1 MEHRA
6 NPCDCCT
13 KGVTRYEPLELD
25 LQPRWIHRL
34 ELSAWRGSLFM
45 RKATVFYICAVIA
58 FAGMAL
64 AVLYRVAPVLPA
76 GSAVAVGL
84 LSVLAI
90 LAEVLGF
97 LLPRAAARGSIAI
110 VPYLAMAIL
119 VPNWLAIL
127 ALVVVKTI
135 MGAAN
140 RVAAHKAVFNVGQM
154 AFSLSIAILVFR
166 VLGGVSLLE
175 IRPATLLNV
184 TRTAGGPA
192 LAAFAV
198 SYFLNTVLVC
208 GVIALE
214 AKGSIWAIWREIK
227 FATIG
232 LDLLISPP
240 IFVFA
245 WVYASYGPIAAA
257 TVWVPFL
264 GIRQSHR
271 TNLELEQTNQELL
284 ELMVKSLEARDPY
297 TSGHSRRVREF
308 SRIIARA
315 IGLSPR
321 EIEHVSRAALLHDVG
336 KIHEKYAPI
345 LSKAEKL
352 TPDEWAL
359 MKEHPGDGAT
369 LVATMSKLRDVVPSI
384 RHHHEN
390 WDGTGYP
397 DGLAGELIPMAS
409 RIIRFADTID
419 AMTTERPYRRP
430 LTEQQ
435 VRAEIVRCR
444 GTQFDP
450 QITDRLLSSAL
461 WASLFSSPEIAAAPV
476 RTKFSIISSSPRT
489 VNSESPARAV
499 NGA

>member
-1 MEHRA
+1 
-6 NPCDCCT
+6 
-13 KGVTRYEPLELD
+13 
-25 LQPRWIHRL
+25 
-34 ELSAWRGSLFM
+34 M
-45 RKATVFYICAVIA
+45 RKATSVYIVTVLLVAGLAFATLYRLAPGVPASGVIA
-58 FAGMAL
+58 
-64 AVLYRVAPVLPA
+64 VA
-76 GSAVAVGL
+76 L

-90 LAEVLGF
+90 LAEVLSF
-97 LLPRAAARGSIAI
+97 LLPRAAARGSLAI
-110 VPYLAMAIL
+110 VPYLAMVIL
-119 VPNWLAIL
+119 VPNWLA
-127 ALVVVKTI
+127 VVAAVTVSAV
-135 MGAAN
+135 MGVAN
-140 RVAAHKAVFNVGQM
+140 RLAAHKAVFNVGQT
-154 AFSLSIAILVFR
+154 ALSIGAAILAFKI
-166 VLGGVSLLE
+166 LGGVSLLD
-175 IRPATLLNV
+175 ISPPTLLSV
-184 TRTAGGPA
+184 TRAEGLPA
-192 LAAFAV
+192 LVAFVV
-198 SYFLNTVLVC
+198 SYTFNSLLVY
-208 GVIALE
+208 GVIAIE
-214 AKGSIWAIWREIK
+214 SRGSIWDVWREMK
-227 FATIG
+227 SASIG

-245 WVYASYGPIAAA
+245 WVYAAYGPIAAA
-257 TVWVPFL
+257 TLWVPFL

-308 SRIIARA
+308 SRTIARA

-321 EIEHVSRAALLHDVG
+321 EIEQVSRAALLHDVG

-352 TPDEWAL
+352 SPDEWAL

-430 LTEQQ
+430 LTEAQ
-435 VRAEIVRCR
+435 VRAEVVRCR

-450 QITDRLLSSAL
+450 QIADRLLSSAL
-461 WASLFSSPEIAAAPV
+461 WASLFSSPEIAAAA
-476 RTKFSIISSSPRT
+476 
-489 VNSESPARAV
+489 PARARFSV
-499 NGA
+499 IGSTPRSSTTDLAGRAVKGA

>member
-1 MEHRA
+1 
-6 NPCDCCT
+6 
-13 KGVTRYEPLELD
+13 
-25 LQPRWIHRL
+25 
-34 ELSAWRGSLFM
+34 M
-45 RKATVFYICAVIA
+45 RKAIAVYVIA
-58 FAGMAL
+58 VTACAGLAL
-64 AVLYRVAPVLPA
+64 ASLYHFAPTVPANSFIAVL
-76 GSAVAVGL
+76 L
-84 LSVLAI
+84 LAVLAI

-97 LLPRAAARGSIAI
+97 LLPRATRGSVAI

-119 VPNWLAIL
+119 VPNWLAIVAVL
-127 ALVVVKTI
+127 SVKTI
-135 MGAAN
+135 TETAN
-140 RVAAHKAVFNVGQM
+140 RSPFHKAVFNVAQLGL
-154 AFSLSIAILVFR
+154 SLSAAILAYRF
-166 VLGGVSLLE
+166 LGGKSLLD
-175 IRPATLLNV
+175 ITPPSLLHVTLL
-184 TRTAGGPA
+184 AGGPA
-192 LAAFAV
+192 LVAFAI
-198 SYFLNTVLVC
+198 SYFLNSFLVF
-208 GVIALE
+208 GAIA
-214 AKGSIWAIWREIK
+214 ADTRNSIWTIWREAK
-227 FATIG
+227 SATIG
-232 LDLLISPP
+232 LDLLICPP

-245 WVYASYGPIAAA
+245 WVYAAYGPIAAA
-257 TVWVPFL
+257 TLWVPFL

-271 TNLELEQTNQELL
+271 TNLELAQTNQELL

-315 IGLSPR
+315 IGLTPR
-321 EIEHVSRAALLHDVG
+321 EVEEVSRAALLHDVG

-352 TPDEWAL
+352 SPDEWAL

-397 DGLAGELIPMAS
+397 DGIAGELIPMAS

-430 LTEQQ
+430 LTEAQ

-450 QITDRLLSSAL
+450 QIADRLLSSAL
-461 WASLFSSPEIAAAPV
+461 WASLFSSPEIAAAAPV
-476 RTKFSIISSSPRT
+476 RTRFSLVGSTPKSNEGILART
-489 VNSESPARAV
+489 AK
-499 NGA
+499 GA

>member
-1 MEHRA
+1 
-6 NPCDCCT
+6 
-13 KGVTRYEPLELD
+13 
-25 LQPRWIHRL
+25 
-34 ELSAWRGSLFM
+34 M
-45 RKATVFYICAVIA
+45 RKATVVYIVAVTMV
-58 FAGMAL
+58 AGLGL
-64 AVLYRVAPVLPA
+64 AILYRIAPVLPTN
-76 GSAVAVGL
+76 SLLAVSL
-84 LSVLAI
+84 LAALAI

-97 LLPRAAARGSIAI
+97 LLPHATRGSIAI

-119 VPNWLAIL
+119 VPNWLAIVAVL
-127 ALVVVKTI
+127 SVKTI
-135 MGAAN
+135 TEAAN
-140 RVAAHKAVFNVGQM
+140 RSVFHKAAFNVAQLGVSM
-154 AFSLSIAILVFR
+154 SAAILAFR
-166 VLGGVSLLE
+166 FLGGRSLLE
-175 IRPATLLNV
+175 IAPPSLLNV
-184 TRTAGGPA
+184 TVASGGPA
-192 LAAFAV
+192 LVAFAI
-198 SYFLNTVLVC
+198 SYFLNSVLVC
-208 GVIALE
+208 GVVAIE
-214 AKGSIWAIWREIK
+214 ARNSVWVIWREAK
-227 FATIG
+227 SSTVG
-232 LDLLISPP
+232 LDLLICPP

-245 WVYASYGPIAAA
+245 WVYAAYGPIAAA
-257 TVWVPFL
+257 TLWVPFL

-271 TNLELEQTNQELL
+271 TNLELAQTNQELL

-321 EIEHVSRAALLHDVG
+321 EIEHIGRAALLHDVG

-352 TPDEWAL
+352 SPDEWAL

-369 LVATMSKLRDVVPSI
+369 LVATMSKLRDVVPAI

-430 LTEQQ
+430 LTEAQ
-435 VRAEIVRCR
+435 VRAEVVRCR

-450 QITDRLLSSAL
+450 QIADRLLSSAL
-461 WASLFSSPEIAAAPV
+461 WGSLFSSPEIASGTPI
-476 RTKFSIISSSPRT
+476 RTRFSVISPTPRSS
-489 VNSESPARAV
+489 NAV
-499 NGA
+499 GKAVKGA

>member
-1 MEHRA
+1 
-6 NPCDCCT
+6 
-13 KGVTRYEPLELD
+13 
-25 LQPRWIHRL
+25 
-34 ELSAWRGSLFM
+34 M
-45 RKATVFYICAVIA
+45 RKATAVYVIA
-58 FAGMAL
+58 VSAL
-64 AVLYRVAPVLPA
+64 AGLSFALLFRVSPALP
-76 GSAVAVGL
+76 GNSLVAVL
-84 LSVLAI
+84 LLAVLAI
-90 LAEVLGF
+90 LAEVLCF
-97 LLPRAAARGSIAI
+97 LLPRATRGSIAI

-119 VPNWLAIL
+119 VPNWLA
-127 ALVVVKTI
+127 LVAVLTVKTI
-135 MGAAN
+135 TETAN
-140 RVAAHKAVFNVGQM
+140 RSPFHKAVFNVAQLGV
-154 AFSLSIAILVFR
+154 SLSAAILTFR
-166 VLGGVSLLE
+166 ALGGRSLLE
-175 IRPATLLNV
+175 ISPPSLLHVTLI
-184 TRTAGGPA
+184 AGGPA
-192 LAAFAV
+192 LVGFAI
-198 SYFLNTVLVC
+198 SYIINSVLVC
-208 GVIALE
+208 GVIAAE
-214 AKGSIWAIWREIK
+214 TGDSIWIIWREAK
-227 FATIG
+227 SATVG
-232 LDLLISPP
+232 LDLLICPP
-240 IFVFA
+240 IFIFA
-245 WVYASYGPIAAA
+245 WVYAAYGPIAAA
-257 TVWVPFL
+257 TLWVPFL

-271 TNLELEQTNQELL
+271 TNLELAQTNQELL

-321 EIEHVSRAALLHDVG
+321 EIEQISRAALLHDVG

-352 TPDEWAL
+352 SPDEWAL

-430 LTEQQ
+430 LSEAQ

-450 QITDRLLSSAL
+450 QIADRLLSSAL
-461 WASLFSSPEIAAAPV
+461 WASLFSSPEIAAAAPV
-476 RTKFSIISSSPRT
+476 RTRFSVVGASGRPAGEISPRT
-489 VNSESPARAV
+489 AR
-499 NGA
+499 GA

>member
-1 MEHRA
+1 
-6 NPCDCCT
+6 
-13 KGVTRYEPLELD
+13 
-25 LQPRWIHRL
+25 
-34 ELSAWRGSLFM
+34 M
-45 RKATVFYICAVIA
+45 RKATVFYIVTVIA
-58 FAGMAL
+58 FAGLAF
-64 AVLYRVAPVLPA
+64 AVLYRVAPTLPE
-76 GSAVAVGL
+76 GSAVAVAL
-84 LSVLAI
+84 LAVLAI
-90 LAEVLGF
+90 LAEVLSF

-127 ALVVVKTI
+127 AVVTVKAI

-140 RVAAHKAVFNVGQM
+140 RIVVHKAVFNVGQM
-154 AFSLSIAILVFR
+154 AFSLSVAILTFR
-166 VLGGVSLLE
+166 ALGGVSLLE
-175 IRPATLLNV
+175 IRPASLLNV
-184 TRTAGGPA
+184 TRVSGGQA
-192 LAAFAV
+192 LAAFAI
-198 SYFLNTVLVC
+198 SYLLNSLLVC

-214 AKGSIWAIWREIK
+214 AKGSIWAIWHEIK
-227 FATIG
+227 IATFG

-245 WVYASYGPIAAA
+245 WVYAAYGSIAAA
-257 TVWVPFL
+257 TLWVPFL

-352 TPDEWAL
+352 SPDEWAL

-397 DGLAGELIPMAS
+397 DGLAGELIPIAS

-430 LTEQQ
+430 LSEAQ
-435 VRAEIVRCR
+435 VRAEVVRCR

-450 QITDRLLSSAL
+450 QIADRLLSSAL
-461 WASLFSSPEIAAAPV
+461 WASLFSSPEIAAAAPV
-476 RTKFSIISSSPRT
+476 RPRFSVVGSTPRSASGDLGGR
-489 VNSESPARAV
+489 VIK
-499 NGA
+499 GA